1 MPQEDNRTAKME
13 KTKEV
18 FSMILPANYESAKV
32 VQPGKQ
38 ALDLPSFAVAAQGP
52 AVIEAGTGAPAAMRS
67 NQQHFILEELLAQR
81 IAVVSPIRDEPP
93 RQFID
98 QALLEGRAHQLHF
111 GGRSSLAV
119 DGDRKTMRVSNGHDF
134 AALAPLGLANPVA
147 PFLAAV
153 KLPSMKH
160 SDKSSPPRSW
170 RSRARPPST
179 ARSTPALHQF

>member
-38 ALDLPSFAVAAQGP
+38 ALDLPSFTIAAQCA
-52 AVIEAGTGAPAAMRS
+52 AVVETGTGAPTTVRR
-67 NQQHFILEELLAQR
+67 NQEHLRFEEFLAQR
-81 IAVVSPIRDEPP
+81 IAVVSAVGDGPP
-93 RQFID
+93 GQFID
-98 QALLEGRAHQLHF
+98 QALADGRAHQLHL
-111 GGRSSLAV
+111 GGRSSLCV
-119 DGDRKTMRVSNGHDF
+119 DGDRKTMSVSNGHDF
-134 AALAPLGLANPVA
+134 AALAPLGLANPRA

-160 SDKSSPPRSW
+160 SDKSSPPRAW
-170 RSRARPPST
+170 RSRAGPSST
-179 ARSTPALHQF
+179 ARSTPVLHQF